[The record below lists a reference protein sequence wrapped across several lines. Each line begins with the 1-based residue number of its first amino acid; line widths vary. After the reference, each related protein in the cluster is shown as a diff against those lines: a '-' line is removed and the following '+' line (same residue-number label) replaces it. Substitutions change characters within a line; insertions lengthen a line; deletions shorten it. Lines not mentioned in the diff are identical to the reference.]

1 MSITWAVWSAKNKS
15 KGAFPFYAC
24 CSWLVSFPGPSLF
37 LSEDTV
43 GNQPV
48 QVLQSLSASSPE
60 PLSGITPALRNIW
73 PHLQLASHTFL
84 SFPMPLGP
92 APLLLLQG
100 NMASCIRHTV
110 FLSQSIQWSHCRSH
124 DETQHDGSIYGKRL
138 QSLWSYNIILRW
150 FSSANKNRTA
160 KCQPSIRPRSCTL
173 QVAPSTRIK
182 DSRCR
187 CPPLGYQCI

>member
-1 MSITWAVWSAKNKS
+1 MGCVEGQEQKQGSGPILCLLFMAGLLPRSFSISLRRHCGKPAGTSPAESICIFPWAPQWDYS
-15 KGAFPFYAC
+15 
-24 CSWLVSFPGPSLF
+24 
-37 LSEDTV
+37 T
-43 GNQPV
+43 
-48 QVLQSLSASSPE
+48 
-60 PLSGITPALRNIW
+60 ALRSIW
-73 PHLQLASHTFL
+73 LHLQLASHAPL
-84 SFPMPLGP
+84 SFLMPLGP

-110 FLSQSIQWSHCRSH
+110 FLPQSIILQWSHCRSH

-138 QSLWSYNIILRW
+138 QFLWSYNIILRW

-160 KCQPSIRPRSCTL
+160 KCQPSIRPRSCPL